1 MHWVAPLCLAVL
13 AMGVQALPSESDRPR
28 QSLDAR
34 WVASWAVAPLD
45 FREVPPS
52 FGTAAKPPVPARG
65 TAQFRGQ
72 TLRQQVRPT
81 LDGERARVR
90 FSNRFGKVPLRIAA
104 ASLARS
110 TGADAISPATLHP
123 LSFGGRR
130 STTIAPGAEAWSD
143 GVDLEVEAGQTLA
156 VSTFLDRETPFAT
169 VHQQPR
175 NAAWV
180 VGGNAVATPKLR
192 DAAPL
197 ALNHIVTGLDV
208 LTTKPVRTVVA
219 FGDSITEG
227 AGGTEAGGGSY
238 PDQLAMRL
246 RDSPALVP
254 AVAVINMG
262 IGGNRLL
269 VDGTGP
275 SGISRFGRDALGQS
289 GVTHVMVL
297 IGTNDIG
304 RSVFVH
310 VPGNDVPQHDVPT
323 TERIIEGLQQLINQ
337 AHAKGVKVLLATVP
351 PFKGVAY
358 WTEDSE
364 AMRGN
369 INRWIRGLQDVD
381 GVIDF
386 DAALRSPADPMA
398 MNPLYDSGDHLH
410 PNSAGYAAMAA
421 AVDLREIQE

>member
-1 MHWVAPLCLAVL
+1 
-13 AMGVQALPSESDRPR
+13 
-28 QSLDAR
+28 
-34 WVASWAVAPLD
+34 
-45 FREVPPS
+45 
-52 FGTAAKPPVPARG
+52 
-65 TAQFRGQ
+65 
-72 TLRQQVRPT
+72 
-81 LDGERARVR
+81 
-90 FSNRFGKVPLRIAA
+90 
-104 ASLARS
+104 
-110 TGADAISPATLHP
+110 
-123 LSFGGRR
+123 
-130 STTIAPGAEAWSD
+130 
-143 GVDLEVEAGQTLA
+143 
-156 VSTFLDRETPFAT
+156 
-169 VHQQPR
+169 
-175 NAAWV
+175 V
-180 VGGNAVATPKLR
+180 VGGNAVATAKLR

-310 VPGNDVPQHDVPT
+310 VPGNTVPQHDVPT